1 MNVMCA
7 SKLLIVAF
15 VGSVTLWY
23 FITPYIVQPHPTI
36 VSDILTRSSLLSLPE
51 PIDDT
56 NGDTGY
62 ISIENWTKWQVYVR
76 NKPDDKPVIIYA
88 STGDTISFQNKAVM
102 NMEWR
107 PEYEIQVGQ
116 QSESQD
122 LFIKVEAPSWTWS
135 NWGIYRHFETIVTGR
150 TIRIVPRFLF
160 GLHHDTIE
168 DLYGDVEKKEYTVSR
183 LPIVGIF
190 TESPNY
196 DRIII
201 QAYMNIVT
209 LSVIFLLWANNP
221 PHTLM
226 GNDGDIP
233 K

>member
-1 MNVMCA
+1 M
-7 SKLLIVAF
+7 
-15 VGSVTLWY
+15 
-23 FITPYIVQPHPTI
+23 Q
-36 VSDILTRSSLLSLPE
+36 
-51 PIDDT
+51 
-56 NGDTGY
+56 
-62 ISIENWTKWQVYVR
+62 
-76 NKPDDKPVIIYA
+76 
-88 STGDTISFQNKAVM
+88 AVM

-107 PEYEIQVGQ
+107 PEYQIQVGQ
-116 QSESQD
+116 SESSPD

-135 NWGIYRHFETIVTGR
+135 NWGIYSHFETIVTGR
-150 TIRIVPRFLF
+150 TIRIVPKFLF
-160 GLHHDTIE
+160 GLPVDTIE
-168 DLYGDVEKKEYTVSR
+168 ALYGDQERKEHTVSR

-226 GNDGDIP
+226 GNAGDIP